1 MCKDCACENQ
11 EELQYES
18 SVDPAMVKNN
28 NVVTISSI
36 KGQ

>member
-1 MCKDCACENQ
+1 MCKDCNCGNP

-18 SVDPAMVKNN
+18 SVDPAMNT